1 LPGGE
6 KQESDKPG
14 KQQDH
19 SLAPSPW
26 LYKYKVKIQHEADLA
41 PGFFL
46 CRPLHATKVLPG
58 TEKVCEK
65 VSMIPADKVSAP
77 SSQGIKAETPPPQQL
92 SF

>member
-46 CRPLHATKVLPG
+46 CWLLHATKVSPG
-58 TEKVCEK
+58 TEKVREK
-65 VSMIPADKVSAP
+65 VSMIPADKVSCP
-77 SSQGIKAETPPPQQL
+77 ILTGDKS
-92 SF
+92 